1 MIFAMFLGA
10 LALTAHQP
18 RDTVV
23 GRGVVSTAA
32 AEVRLAIRPD
42 RRQIL
47 WGSIGRGAAP
57 DQEDIWEQHMEG
69 DVWSAP
75 APVGFNTPAAEFDP
89 AFSPDGR
96 RLYFHSDRPGGL
108 GGTDL
113 YAVDVEAGGSSFGAP
128 VNLGSGINSP
138 GDEWAPTPDLDG
150 RLIFSS
156 DGWGGYGLHD
166 LFEVS
171 LADPGGRP
179 VNLGAGVNGP
189 DEDFDAALTVG
200 GRCPPVREP
209 ALRLDVAEAGTAA
222 GRLFRLRPGRLP
234 RRGRSDG
241 PVLRG
246 ELRRRRGTH
255 GHPADYASLRRHIDQ
270 RALRRWRS
278 R

>member
-128 VNLGSGINSP
+128 LNLGSGINSP

-179 VNLGAGVNGP
+179 VTLGAGVNGP

-200 GRCPPVREP
+200 GDRLVFSSGLMTDTAADVRLFVSRRSGSTWRRREP
-209 ALRLDVAEAGTAA
+209 LPAGC
-222 GRLFRLRPGRLP
+222 
-234 RRGRSDG
+234 SDF
-241 PVLRG
+241 VLG
-246 ELRRRRGTH
+246 
-255 GHPADYASLRRHIDQ
+255 ASLDAADPTVLYYAANCAGGEGRMDIRRTT
-270 RALRRWRS
+270 LP
-278 R
+278 